1 MATHDYEIDN
11 QTPASLRADLNN
23 ALAAIVSNN
32 SNATAPSTTF
42 ANMFW
47 YDSANNILK
56 MRNEANSAFINI
68 GYIDQSGGFRVLDNT
83 QVVTAAGVQA
93 GLLGDQATATWEAG
107 TGTTQ
112 SLASPANV
120 KAAVIALAP
129 TPAVVPYQIAAWGE
143 VNSSTDK
150 VHGGNFDTVTGNSN
164 GAVITFDT
172 NLADTTYSVIATPI
186 GGDVQGI
193 TTKSISSKTVSG
205 FTIRFMTARSGSD
218 TTCQF
223 TWQVVRSI

>member
-1 MATHDYEIDN
+1 MSQHDFNI
-11 QTPASLRADLNN
+11 A
-23 ALAAIVSNN
+23 
-32 SNATAPSTTF
+32 NATASVVRTDLNAAFVALAEQSSGATAPTTTY
-42 ANMFW
+42 ANQMW
-47 YDSANNILK
+47 YETDTNWLFQ
-56 MRNEANSAFINI
+56 RNEANSAWIRFA
-68 GYIDQSGGFRVLDNT
+68 YLDQAGSISLVDNT
-83 QVVTAAGVQA
+83 KMVAIDGTQT
-93 GLLGDQATATWEAG
+93 GLLGDQTTATWVAG
-107 TGTTQ
+107 TGTLD
-112 SLASPANV
+112 SLVSPAQI

-129 TPAVVPYQIAAWGE
+129 TPPAPAYEIAAWGE
-143 VNSSTDK
+143 VDDDTDK

-223 TWQVVRSI
+223 TWQVVRST